1 MLDAND
7 LNRIETKISDIEQEL
22 NTTTKKTHDNA
33 KDIEFLKKTIEKD
46 GDNMKEQIEKQAEDF
61 KEHRKEE
68 EKEHEKIKTDAVKD
82 IKIWLYGVVLVVVGN
97 FLFNVLKDALK

>member
-1 MLDAND
+1 MPDAND

-33 KDIEFLKKTIEKD
+33 KDIEFIKNIIEKNEV
-46 GDNMKEQIEKQAEDF
+46 NMKEQIERQAEDF
-61 KEHRKEE
+61 RDYRKEE

-82 IKIWLYGVVLVVVGN
+82 VKIWLYGVALVVVGN

>member
-1 MLDAND
+1 MPDAND

-22 NTTTKKTHDNA
+22 DTTTKKTYANA
-33 KDIEFLKKTIEKD
+33 KDIEFIQNTIEKNEV
-46 GDNMKEQIEKQAEDF
+46 NMKEQIERQAEDF

-82 IKIWLYGVVLVVVGN
+82 VKIWLYGIVFVVVSN
-97 FLFNVLKDALK
+97 FLFSVLKDALK